1 MTNVKSTKRA
11 LSTSI
16 VALILC
22 FSMLLGTTFAW
33 FTDSVVSENNIIKSG
48 NLDVTLEYYNGT
60 KWVDVKGASDILTGD
75 LWEPGYV
82 DTAYLR
88 IKNAGSLAL
97 KYQLGVNIVSEKTGK
112 TSKGE
117 TITLSDYIYFDVIE
131 GVDGETSAYK
141 TREEALAVT
150 TEKTLISAGY
160 TKAASLDAGSDYVYL
175 AMVVYM
181 PTWVAN
187 EANHNGIDKP
197 EINLG
202 IKITATQMTTESDS
216 FDNYYD
222 SAAGW
227 YGDVDL
233 SWYDPAATELT
244 ISTAE
249 QLAGLA
255 AIVNGTAKAPVTT
268 FASTEP
274 ETVHDDFA
282 GKTVKL
288 NGDID
293 LDNLSWTPIGRI
305 GTTSTDFTYAFRGTF
320 DGQSHTISNLNV
332 SNSGWAGLFGIAYS
346 AEIKNVNVSGAT
358 IKSNRM
364 AGTIVGQHYG
374 SIYNCHVENAEIT
387 VVPNAV
393 GDSYDNGDKVGGI
406 VGWIGDNGNNRVL
419 SDCSAT
425 NVTIKAYRD
434 VGGIAGYVASSTLVK
449 NNTATDYN
457 ITVDQRINNYGYKDT
472 NAGAIMGRINGTVTD
487 ENNVSLGDNSII
499 REYYIKNGVIITA
512 GSNSEDVYLSG
523 IPADYS
529 ESTLEI
535 PEGVTALGNKILNG
549 NTVIKEVIV
558 PSSVQKFGGT
568 PNAAG
573 TGASGGFFY
582 GSAVEKVTLPEGI
595 TEIPAAMF
603 NQATKLNEVNIPS
616 SVTKI
621 GINAFAGSGLSTLT
635 VPSTVTEIG
644 YGAFRDM
651 ANLTTVTI
659 ECDNVDIPVYAFRAC
674 ANLETV
680 IIKGENVTF
689 GGGSR
694 GMIFTNKSNG
704 DGSAIT
710 VYVAN
715 ETVKDRLLAADTAS
729 KDYGGYTLA
738 IINEIPEDK
747 ELSDVLTDG
756 ADTVYVPSD
765 NYTEFPADKI
775 SEGDTIICAPGTV
788 FEGTSSLNVNGATV
802 VGATFSNKDGQA
814 ISGTVNGTFKD
825 CVFEGAEAL
834 RWCYTNEGET
844 VVFENC
850 VIKTDFR
857 GFHFDTMNG
866 NVIFKNCEING
877 FNAYG
882 GNGTVTFEGCTF
894 GYDESYYSGLNIYS
908 DTVLKDCTFNFLSG
922 KSSFVDMEGTGKTLT
937 ITNCT
942 VTLDGEKVSPLDFVG
957 GSKLAD
963 NTVIFDGAVVVS
975 TSEELNAAVK
985 TDASIYLM
993 PGEYEL
999 TNTAIGATLKGADE
1013 ETVKVNAT
1021 VPIYGFTGKFP
1032 VRMHFENLTFTNTIS
1047 TFQDTAKAED
1057 GGVSCTF
1064 TNVTFGAGFRHGYG
1078 SRVAF
1083 TDCTFGSNSEG
1094 YALHFEYDEGGE
1106 ELEVKITNCVFEG
1119 GKVHLGGPRTYAF
1132 TNCDF
1137 ASGTDFQVWTNIT
1150 LEGCTVDG
1158 VAVTADNVATFFP
1171 NLDASCVTIK

>member
-48 NLDVTLEYYNGT
+48 NLDVTLEYYDGT

-150 TEKTLISAGY
+150 TEKALISAGY

-181 PTWVAN
+181 PTWVGN

-216 FDNYYD
+216 FDKYYD

-487 ENNVSLGDNSII
+487 ENNVFLGENSII
-499 REYYIKNGVIITA
+499 IEYYIKNGVIITA

-568 PNAAG
+568 PNATG

-659 ECDNVDIPVYAFRAC
+659 ECDNIDIPVYAFRAC
-674 ANLETV
+674 ANLNTV

-729 KDYGGYTLA
+729 KDYGGYT
-738 IINEIPEDK
+738 IKIMNELTEGE
-747 ELSDVLTDG
+747 ELSDVLVND
-756 ADTVYVPSD
+756 ATVFLPEGEYTLPSLG
-765 NYTEFPADKI
+765 DK
-775 SEGDTIICAPGTV
+775 EGVTIVGGEGTV
-788 FEGTSSLNVNGATV
+788 IGGENASTGFGSNFGKDTTIKNVTFSGSTNGVRWSYANGGTSTFDNCTFKGDSTYGFHIDESNGATFIFNNC
-802 VGATFSNKDGQA
+802 TF
-814 ISGTVNGTFKD
+814 I
-825 CVFEGAEAL
+825 
-834 RWCYTNEGET
+834 
-844 VVFENC
+844 
-850 VIKTDFR
+850 
-857 GFHFDTMNG
+857 
-866 NVIFKNCEING
+866 G
-877 FNAYG
+877 FNAFAG
-882 GNGTVTFEGCTF
+882 DLEKVVFNNCTF
-894 GYDESYYSGLNIYS
+894 LHNGNYGHTNIWS
-908 DTVLKDCTFNFLSG
+908 VAEFN
-922 KSSFVDMEGTGKTLT
+922 
-937 ITNCT
+937 NCT
-942 VTLDGEKVSPLDFVG
+942 WGENTSVSG
-957 GSKLAD
+957 G
-963 NTVIFDGAVVVS
+963 TIYFDGAVVVS

-999 TNTAIGATLKGADE
+999 TNTAIGATLKGASE

-1171 NLDASCVTIK
+1171 NLDVSCVTIK